1 MRKTFILIFS
11 IPLLLCGC
19 SLNMPMTERISSLE
33 ARFEHIDSL
42 SDEEVAR
49 LVEEYNLAV
58 SKFKEKADKLTEQER
73 GDIRLSMNLIN
84 GILMKKKMTELEMR
98 FEHMDSMSENDVS
111 SLVEEY
117 KETVSQFK
125 EEGDGYSDREKEA
138 ICQSIGRINGM
149 LAKRNIDSSLKDIG
163 DFLNSIP
170 DIVEGFFDG
179 LGNDNDTSGND
190 TLTI

>member
-1 MRKTFILIFS
+1 MRKRLLLIFS
-11 IPLLLCGC
+11 ILLLYGC
-19 SLNMPMTERISSLE
+19 SLNLPMTERISSLE

-98 FEHMDSMSENDVS
+98 FEHIDLMSEEEVS
-111 SLVEEY
+111 SLIEEY
-117 KETVSQFK
+117 KVMVSQFK
-125 EEGDGYSDREKEA
+125 EEVGGYSDKEKES
-138 ICQSIGRINGM
+138 IYQSIGRINGI
-149 LAKRNIDSSLKDIG
+149 LAKRNIYSSLKDIG

-179 LGNDNDTSGND
+179 LGNDSVSGND
-190 TLTI
+190 TLTIQF

>member
-1 MRKTFILIFS
+1 MRKRLLLIFS
-11 IPLLLCGC
+11 ILLLYGC

-98 FEHMDSMSENDVS
+98 FEHIDLMSEEEVS
-111 SLVEEY
+111 SLIEEY
-117 KETVSQFK
+117 KVMVSQFK
-125 EEGDGYSDREKEA
+125 EEVGGYSDKEKES
-138 ICQSIGRINGM
+138 IYQSIGRINGI
-149 LAKRNIDSSLKDIG
+149 LAKRNIYSSLKDIG

-179 LGNDNDTSGND
+179 LGNDSVSGND
-190 TLTI
+190 TLTIQF

>member
-1 MRKTFILIFS
+1 
-11 IPLLLCGC
+11 
-19 SLNMPMTERISSLE
+19 MPMTERISSLE

-98 FEHMDSMSENDVS
+98 FEHM
-111 SLVEEY
+111 
-117 KETVSQFK
+117 
-125 EEGDGYSDREKEA
+125 
-138 ICQSIGRINGM
+138 SI
-149 LAKRNIDSSLKDIG
+149 
-163 DFLNSIP
+163 
-170 DIVEGFFDG
+170 
-179 LGNDNDTSGND
+179 
-190 TLTI
+190 